1 VGTKEKPL
9 SVSSQTFKLF
19 VDGKS
24 IVQVAIELDSPTD
37 QILKL
42 HSDYMT
48 YKISKRYYS
57 Y

>member
-1 VGTKEKPL
+1 MGTKEKPL